1 MTHCDVDRPFWAR
14 LTLYLAAAYNLAW
27 GAFVIAAPHT
37 LFEWAGMEP
46 PRYPQIWQCV
56 GMIVGVYGV
65 GYWIA
70 ASNPFRHWPIVL
82 VGFLGKIL
90 GPIGFIQ
97 AAATG
102 ALPWKWGAT
111 ILTNDLIWWLPFAAI
126 LYHAFRFHSD
136 RSRDTERIPLTEAIA
151 LRRSHRGATLR
162 EISAGK
168 PTLVMFLRHTGC
180 TFCREALTEL
190 GSKRALIEGAGAEI
204 AIIHMGSPM
213 DATVKFCQYGLD
225 GVHRFSDPHCE
236 LYRAFGL
243 KRGTF
248 GQLFGWKVIRRGI
261 AAAWKG
267 HGIGPLEGDG
277 FQMPGVFRLRDG
289 RIEAALRAGTAADRP
304 DYVEL
309 ATGMKEEE
317 LRKASS
323 APDQLRRHRFAGRF
337 VNAACL
343 AVIRS
348 SGTPGLP
355 DLGKGT
361 RNQPAFRRMDVC
373 LSAGNA
379 TLA

>member
-1 MTHCDVDRPFWAR
+1 MTHGTADRPFWAR
-14 LTLYLAAAYNLAW
+14 LTLYLAAAYNLVW
-27 GAFVIAAPHT
+27 GASVILAPQA
-37 LFEWAGMEP
+37 LFAWAGMEP
-46 PRYPQIWQCV
+46 PRYPEIWQCV

-82 VGFLGKIL
+82 VGLLGKIL
-90 GPIGFIQ
+90 GPLGFLQ
-97 AAATG
+97 AVMNG

-111 ILTNDLIWWLPFAAI
+111 ILTNDLIWWVPFVAI
-126 LYHAFRFHSD
+126 LYQALRYHTD
-136 RSRDTERIPLTEAIA
+136 QSRDAAKIPLTEAIS

-162 EISAGK
+162 EISAAK

-180 TFCREALTEL
+180 TFCREALSEL
-190 GSKRALIEGAGAEI
+190 GKKRGIIEGAGSEI

-213 DATVKFCQYGLD
+213 DATVKFSQYGLE

-248 GQLFGWKVIRRGI
+248 CQLFGWKVIRRGI
-261 AAAWKG
+261 AAAWNG

-289 RIEAALRAGTAADRP
+289 VIEAAFRAGTAADKP

-309 ATGMKEEE
+309 ATGSTEQA
-317 LRKASS
+317 L
-323 APDQLRRHRFAGRF
+323 
-337 VNAACL
+337 
-343 AVIRS
+343 RS
-348 SGTPGLP
+348 STIPSVDFQTP
-355 DLGKGT
+355 DSQ
-361 RNQPAFRRMDVC
+361 NDS
-373 LSAGNA
+373 LSPIS
-379 TLA
+379 